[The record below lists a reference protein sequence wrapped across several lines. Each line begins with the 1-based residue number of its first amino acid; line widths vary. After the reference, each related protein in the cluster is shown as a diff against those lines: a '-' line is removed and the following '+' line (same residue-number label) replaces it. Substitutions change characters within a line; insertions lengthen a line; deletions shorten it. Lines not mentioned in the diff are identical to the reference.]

1 MPTIGLELCDAGLL
15 TAVSDLSDTKLL
27 PVADGEGST
36 DWPGFAYHE
45 GGHFSFGRTA
55 EDMWL
60 VHPRRVAHAFWS
72 KLAHD
77 TVSTL
82 NITTRAPSCSELSFF
97 FLREFTKHLVAASGP
112 LEKLV
117 IAVPGSYLKDAA
129 TEEEKVGLLLGM
141 ASELKLPLAGIVDM
155 ACAALCDPRAPGFNP
170 TLPVVVVDVHLEG
183 ADFTILTVEERL
195 ERKHFL
201 HLPNSGYAQLLKH
214 LTATMGN
221 RFLRHT
227 AFDILE
233 DGRVEQ
239 IFFRQTK
246 DFLVSGAPEHRYQIT
261 TATRNYELLA
271 KHEQLATDANSFVT
285 TLVHGVQS
293 FVEQA
298 TLAPGLC
305 TIALSARSVGV
316 PGLEA
321 KLRAVGFSRQIRLP
335 AGAAAAGAAR
345 IGANRLSVAG
355 DLSEVPVEIAMPLSD
370 TRRVAARAWE
380 LRFQKARRSE
390 PLPAPTHAI
399 IEGLGHPLGMGARFT
414 IGATN
419 ARPNLAL
426 PETFCGDDCLIPLV
440 RDAGRLW
447 FVDPTAGR
455 SGEVTPRV
463 PVETGDRLSLK
474 AGAAS
479 AEVLFAHCPDAH
491 RQDV

>member
-1 MPTIGLELCDAGLL
+1 
-15 TAVSDLSDTKLL
+15 
-27 PVADGEGST
+27 
-36 DWPGFAYHE
+36 
-45 GGHFSFGRTA
+45 
-55 EDMWL
+55 
-60 VHPRRVAHAFWS
+60 
-72 KLAHD
+72 
-77 TVSTL
+77 
-82 NITTRAPSCSELSFF
+82 
-97 FLREFTKHLVAASGP
+97 
-112 LEKLV
+112 
-117 IAVPGSYLKDAA
+117 
-129 TEEEKVGLLLGM
+129 
-141 ASELKLPLAGIVDM
+141 M

-183 ADFTILTVEERL
+183 ADFTVLTVEERL
-195 ERKHFL
+195 ERKNFF
-201 HLPNSGYAQLLKH
+201 HLPNSGYAHLLKH

-246 DFLVSGAPEHRYQIT
+246 NFLVSGAQEHRYQIN

-271 KHEQLATDANSFVT
+271 KHEQLTSDANAFVA

-293 FVEQA
+293 FVDHA
-298 TLAPGLC
+298 ALAPGLC
-305 TIALSARSVGV
+305 TVALSARSAGV

-345 IGANRLSVAG
+345 IGVNRLAVSS
-355 DLSEVPVEIAMPLSD
+355 DLSDVAVEIAMPLSD
-370 TRRVAARAWE
+370 TRRAATRAWE
-380 LRFQKARRSE
+380 LRFQKARHSE
-390 PLPAPTHAI
+390 SRPAPTHAI
-399 IEGLGHPLGMGARFT
+399 IEGLGHALGSGARFT
-414 IGATN
+414 IGAAN
-419 ARPNLAL
+419 ARPNLTL
-426 PETFCGDDCLIPLV
+426 PASFCGDDCLIPLV

-447 FVDPTAGR
+447 FIDPTIVH

-474 AGAAS
+474 TGAVS
-479 AEVLFAHCPDAH
+479 AEVLFAYCPEAH

>member
-1 MPTIGLELCDAGLL
+1 MPTIGLELCDAGFL
-15 TAVSDLSDTKLL
+15 TAASDHTDTKLL
-27 PVADGEGST
+27 AIADSKGAT

-45 GGHFSFGRTA
+45 GGHVSFGRPA
-55 EDMWL
+55 EDMWF
-60 VHPRRVAHAFWS
+60 VHPRRVAHVFWS

-77 TVSTL
+77 TVSTFNL
-82 NITTRAPSCSELSFF
+82 PTRAPSCSELSFF

-112 LEKLV
+112 LEKIVL
-117 IAVPGSYLKDAA
+117 AVPGSYLKDAA
-129 TEEEKVGLLLGM
+129 AEEEKVGLLLGM
-141 ASELKLPLAGIVDM
+141 AAELKLPLAGIVDM

-183 ADFTILTVEERL
+183 ADFTVLTVEERL
-195 ERKHFL
+195 ERKHFF
-201 HLPNSGYAQLLKH
+201 HLPNSGYAPLLKH

-246 DFLVSGAPEHRYQIT
+246 NFLVSGAQEHRYQIN

-271 KHEQLATDANSFVT
+271 KHEQLTSDANAFVA

-293 FVEQA
+293 FVAQA
-298 TLAPGLC
+298 SLAPGLC
-305 TIALSARSVGV
+305 TVALSARSASV

-321 KLRAVGFSRQIRLP
+321 KLRAVGFSRQIQLP

-345 IGANRLSVAG
+345 IGMNRLAVSS
-355 DLSEVPVEIAMPLSD
+355 DLSDVAVEIAMPLAD
-370 TRRVAARAWE
+370 TRRTATRAWE
-380 LRFQKARRSE
+380 LRFQKARHSE
-390 PLPAPTHAI
+390 SRPAPTHAI
-399 IEGLGHPLGMGARFT
+399 IEGLGHALGSGPRFT
-414 IGATN
+414 IGAAN
-419 ARPNLAL
+419 ARPDLTL
-426 PETFCGDDCLIPLV
+426 PASFCGDDCLISLV
-440 RDAGRLW
+440 REAGRLW
-447 FVDPTAGR
+447 FIDPTIVH
-455 SGEVTPRV
+455 SGEVMPRV

-474 AGAAS
+474 TGAVS
-479 AEVLFAHCPDAH
+479 TEVLFAHCPAAH

>member
-1 MPTIGLELCDAGLL
+1 MPTIGLELCDAGFL
-15 TAVSDLSDTKLL
+15 TAASDHTDTKLL
-27 PVADGEGST
+27 AIADSKGAT

-45 GGHFSFGRTA
+45 GGHVSFGRPA
-55 EDMWL
+55 EDMWF

-77 TVSTL
+77 TVSTFNL
-82 NITTRAPSCSELSFF
+82 PTRAPSCSELSFF

-112 LEKLV
+112 LEKIVL
-117 IAVPGSYLKDAA
+117 AVPGSYLKDAA
-129 TEEEKVGLLLGM
+129 AEEEKVGLLLGM
-141 ASELKLPLAGIVDM
+141 AAELKLPLAGIVDM

-183 ADFTILTVEERL
+183 ADFTVLTVEERL
-195 ERKHFL
+195 ERKHFF
-201 HLPNSGYAQLLKH
+201 HLPNSGYAPLLKH

-246 DFLVSGAPEHRYQIT
+246 NFLVSGAQEHRYQIN

-271 KHEQLATDANSFVT
+271 KHEQLTSDANAFVT

-293 FVEQA
+293 FVGQA
-298 TLAPGLC
+298 SLAPGLC
-305 TIALSARSVGV
+305 TVALSARSASI

-321 KLRAVGFSRQIRLP
+321 KLRSVGFSRQIRLP

-345 IGANRLSVAG
+345 IGVNRLAVSS
-355 DLSEVPVEIAMPLSD
+355 DLSDVAVEIAMPLAD
-370 TRRVAARAWE
+370 TRRTATRAWE
-380 LRFQKARRSE
+380 LRFQKARHSE
-390 PLPAPTHAI
+390 SRPAPTHAI
-399 IEGLGHPLGMGARFT
+399 IEGLGHALGSGPRFT
-414 IGATN
+414 IGAAN
-419 ARPNLAL
+419 ARPDLTL
-426 PETFCGDDCLIPLV
+426 PASFCGDDCLIALV

-447 FVDPTAGR
+447 FIDPTIVH

-474 AGAAS
+474 TGGVS
-479 AEVLFAHCPDAH
+479 AEVLFAHCPAAH